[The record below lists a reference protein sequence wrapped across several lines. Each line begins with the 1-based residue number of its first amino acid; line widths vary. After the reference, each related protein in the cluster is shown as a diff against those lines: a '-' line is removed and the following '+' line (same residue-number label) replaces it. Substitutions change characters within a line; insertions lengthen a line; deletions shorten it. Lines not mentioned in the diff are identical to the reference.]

1 MNWDKFLHDIDSAI
15 CECQDRSGYS
25 PSLLELLEGDLVNA
39 YNKIVTLR
47 SEGAL

>member
-25 PSLLELLEGDLVNA
+25 PTRLELLEDDLLNA
-39 YNKIVTLR
+39 YNKIVELR
-47 SEGAL
+47 SEGVL